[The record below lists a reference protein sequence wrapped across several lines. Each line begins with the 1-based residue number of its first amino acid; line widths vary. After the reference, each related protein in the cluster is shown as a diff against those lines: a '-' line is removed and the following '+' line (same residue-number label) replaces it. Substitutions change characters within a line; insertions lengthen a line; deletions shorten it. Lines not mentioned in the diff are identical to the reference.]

1 MPTRTAELVDLSR
14 SCDLCGEQG
23 EDLDGGDDP
32 GAIIVLEIA
41 GATRKRAECC
51 VECAR
56 SVGKALRAGWSNA
69 NAVER
74 GMRADLV
81 GAVLD
86 QLDLLGQKL
95 REQQSSGNL
104 TSREG
109 FEMSDQ
115 LREIRELVAEFPNTP
130 LPSVPAPIVEKN

>member
-1 MPTRTAELVDLSR
+1 MLTRTAELVELPSF
-14 SCDLCGEQG
+14 CNLCGRLG

-32 GAIIVLEIA
+32 GAIIVLEIVA
-41 GATRKRAECC
+41 DTHRRAKCC

-109 FEMSDQ
+109 FEMSQQ

-130 LPSVPAPIVEKN
+130 LPSVPAPTVERN